1 MKRIFTLAASALIAA
16 AQATAQV
23 QTPYAYDP
31 SDYAG
36 TSFMANWEWTEGQ
49 GYLLSVYSESGD
61 TTRVSEDFSAVRQTN
76 GKIDAADNG
85 LPEGWNVD
93 ITTNGTTDVVF
104 YGNKNHI
111 VLDADGDAVSCP
123 IVVGGNMTSFV
134 LNANIINADGITRD
148 NSSVF
153 VVEVYDKDGQNIESG
168 RIEALYFA
176 QRQDFDLAEA
186 FGYMPFNVGYVKLK
200 IEKADGHDVGD
211 ISINS
216 IDYAYKAPQYAVTDM
231 AFGEDDTMY
240 EVTGL
245 DPELVYYYYVRGTK
259 DGQTSGIANI
269 KRVDGFL
276 DVKALAATNVTPTSF
291 TANWE
296 YLPKAVGYVVKPFK
310 KVASTEEGTLNVL
323 SETFAGAAEG
333 TKESPVKV
341 ADPDAVCDM
350 AGWTGN
356 NIIAA
361 KGMLGASAGRYPM
374 NLSYLH
380 SPVLNLAANGGKYT
394 VSIKAYGKTGD
405 NIAVYHVGYL
415 VDNDGDGTPESLNI
429 HRTPA
434 FDENGYTEDTWDVT
448 DGDAETML
456 SFEENKMAQFLID
469 EVTVTQE
476 LKAGEVIKYSLT
488 PVAVLDGKTT
498 HHDFASLD
506 RGGLYGYTVTGVER
520 DEYGNEGTSAES
532 EEIMVQLSGT
542 DAISGTYE
550 GNIGGLTLS
559 GRYANVSL
567 TSAAPIA
574 VYSANGTLLATM
586 AGKAGANIVPLHGNG
601 VFVIKAAGHTYKVA
615 AK

>member
-1 MKRIFTLAASALIAA
+1 MKKLYSIVAAALFASVSAA
-16 AQATAQV
+16 AQV
-23 QTPYAYDP
+23 QAPYAYDP

-36 TSFMANWEWTEGQ
+36 TSFTANWEWTEGQ
-49 GYLLSVYSESGD
+49 GYLLSVYSVGGN
-61 TTRVSEDFSAVRQTN
+61 TTSVSEDFSAVHQTN

-93 ITTNGTTDVVF
+93 VSTNGTTDVVY
-104 YGNKNHI
+104 YGDKNHI
-111 VLDADGDAVSCP
+111 LLDADADAVSCP
-123 IVVGGNMTSFV
+123 IVVGGNMTRFV
-134 LNANIINADGITRD
+134 LNANIVNADGITKD

-153 VVEVYDKDGQNIESG
+153 TVEVYDKDGQNIESG

-186 FGYMPFNVGYVKLK
+186 FGYMPFNVGYVKLA
-200 IEKADGHDVGD
+200 IEKTEGHDVGD
-211 ISINS
+211 IAINS
-216 IDYAYKAPQYAVTDM
+216 VSYDYGTPEYVLKDK
-231 AFGEDDTMY
+231 AFGEDDVMY
-240 EVTGL
+240 DVTGL

-276 DVKALAATNVTPTSF
+276 DVKALPATNVGATSF

-296 YLPKAVGYVVKPFK
+296 YLPKAVGYIVKPFK
-310 KVASTEEGTLNVL
+310 KVASTDEGTVTVL
-323 SETFAGAAEG
+323 GETFAGATEG
-333 TKESPVKV
+333 TKDSPVKV
-341 ADPDAVCDM
+341 TDTDAISDA
-350 AGWTGN
+350 AGWSGN

-361 KGMLGASAGRYPM
+361 EGMLGAGAGRFPM

-394 VSIKAYGKTGD
+394 VSIKAYGKAGD

-434 FDENGYTEDTWDVT
+434 FDADGYTEDTWEVA
-448 DGDAETML
+448 DGDAETVL
-456 SFEENKMAQFLID
+456 SFEESKMAQFLID

-488 PVAVLDGKTT
+488 PVAVTDGKTT
-498 HHDFASLD
+498 HYDFTSLD
-506 RGGLYGYTVTGVER
+506 RNGLYGYTVTGVER
-520 DEYGNEGTSAES
+520 DEYGNEGASAES

-542 DAISGTYE
+542 DAISGTYA
-550 GNIGGLTLS
+550 GNIEGLTLS
-559 GRYANVSL
+559 GSYATL
-567 TSAAPIA
+567 TLASAAPIA
-574 VYSANGTLLATM
+574 VYSADGSLLATIE
-586 AGKAGANIVPLHGNG
+586 GKAGANIVPLHGNG
-601 VFVIKAAGHTYKVA
+601 VFVLKAAGHTYKVA
-615 AK
+615 AR